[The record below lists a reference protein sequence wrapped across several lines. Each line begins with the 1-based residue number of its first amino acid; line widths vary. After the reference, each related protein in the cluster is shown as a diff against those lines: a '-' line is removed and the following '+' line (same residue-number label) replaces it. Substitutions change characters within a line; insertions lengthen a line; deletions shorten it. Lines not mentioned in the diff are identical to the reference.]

1 MGPSRLSFFELPD
14 FGEARFILAALASVV
29 VCLALFTRFV
39 DQEHFVKLQAI
50 ILGLYAAHSILD
62 DKLPD
67 RRQG

>member
-1 MGPSRLSFFELPD
+1 MGPALLSSLPD
-14 FGEARFILAALASVV
+14 FGQARFILALLASVV
-29 VCLALFTRFV
+29 VCAALFAHFV

-67 RRQG
+67 RR